1 MPRPQPLGRDVAP
14 THSSSVL
21 PGPPWHVPLLGVRRL
36 NSTDQRESARNRRF
50 VTFVTSYT
58 DSVSQSAAEFM
69 IEGREALAAGNLTAA
84 ARAFQDAIALEDLPS
99 ARALLGGLC
108 YADDCFEDARRHWE
122 TAFCG
127 FRDGGDLRGAARVA
141 INLVDLH
148 SSALG
153 NPAAGRG
160 WRGRATRLLKRV
172 GPCVE
177 WGYLELATVAC
188 DVTDI
193 AAVKHSAG
201 IALAMALE
209 FGDSDLEVRAL
220 ADSGLAM
227 VCEGQVAEGF
237 ARLDEA
243 MAALTAGE
251 IRELSV
257 AGKSFCAMLTAC
269 DRTGDSRRAEE
280 WTRLVAART
289 TDRFGGRPRVLY
301 THCRSAYGSVLCSIG
316 RWPEAEVAMLE
327 ALGASSSF
335 YHRAQTCSHLA
346 DLRLLQGRNE
356 EATEILRPFADRVEA
371 YGPLARLHISRGEFA
386 LAAAV
391 LERGI
396 KMLDADRLRQGPL
409 LVQLVEVDLG
419 RGDLAAAVGTASRL
433 ETLAGGTD
441 SPVLRSEAA
450 LARGRVQ
457 AALGEHAQAVTL
469 LEEAQ
474 GHLAGEERPVLCGTI
489 RYELA
494 RVLREINDLPGAISE
509 ARAAMAVFE
518 RLGAEVHINR
528 TAALLRSLGA
538 PSRARPQTNGATLA
552 SLSPREQEVLGL
564 VRLGLTNAEIGGRL
578 YISQKTAENHVGRVL
593 AKLGARSR
601 AEAAAIATA
610 ADRRN

>member
-1 MPRPQPLGRDVAP
+1 
-14 THSSSVL
+14 
-21 PGPPWHVPLLGVRRL
+21 
-36 NSTDQRESARNRRF
+36 
-50 VTFVTSYT
+50 
-58 DSVSQSAAEFM
+58 
-69 IEGREALAAGNLTAA
+69 
-84 ARAFQDAIALEDLPS
+84 
-99 ARALLGGLC
+99 
-108 YADDCFEDARRHWE
+108 
-122 TAFCG
+122 
-127 FRDGGDLRGAARVA
+127 
-141 INLVDLH
+141 
-148 SSALG
+148 
-153 NPAAGRG
+153 
-160 WRGRATRLLKRV
+160 V

-177 WGYLELATVAC
+177 WGYLALATVAC
-188 DVTDI
+188 DVPDI
-193 AAVKHSAG
+193 AAVEHSAG

-227 VCEGQVAEGF
+227 VCEGHVAEGF

-243 MAALTAGE
+243 MAAITAGE

-327 ALGASSSF
+327 ALAASSSV

-356 EATEILRPFADRVEA
+356 EAIEILRPYADRVEA
-371 YGPLARLHISRGEFA
+371 CGPLARLHISKGELD
-386 LAAAV
+386 LASAV
-391 LERGI
+391 LERGM
-396 KMLDADRLRQGPL
+396 KMLVADRLRQGPL
-409 LVQLVEVDLG
+409 LAQLVEVELG
-419 RGDLAAAVGTASRL
+419 RDDFAAAAGAADRL
-433 ETLAGGTD
+433 EALAGGTD
-441 SPVLRSEAA
+441 SPVLKSEAA
-450 LARGRVQ
+450 LARGRIQ
-457 AALGEHAQAVTL
+457 AALGEHAQAATL
-469 LEEAQ
+469 FEEAQ
-474 GHLAGEERPVLCGTI
+474 GYLAGEERPVLCGTI
-489 RYELA
+489 RYELSRA
-494 RVLREINDLPGAISE
+494 LGETDDLPAAISE

-538 PSRARPQTNGATLA
+538 PGRSRSRTTGSTLA
-552 SLSPREQEVLGL
+552 SLTPREQEVLSL

-601 AEAAAIATA
+601 AEAAAIAA
-610 ADRRN
+610 GAGRSN